1 MAKRLVRWGL
11 VALIT
16 TALPLPVAAEDQVKG
31 DIEYG
36 EYLSSECVAC
46 HQTKGHN
53 PGIPQIAGMNAT
65 GMVAIL
71 KAYKAKELENA
82 TMQTIAARLDD
93 EQMAA
98 LAVFY
103 ASLPAE

>member
-1 MAKRLVRWGL
+1 
-11 VALIT
+11 
-16 TALPLPVAAEDQVKG
+16 LPAAAEDEVKG

-36 EYLSSECVAC
+36 EYLSAECVAC
-46 HQTKGHN
+46 HQTQGHN
-53 PGIPQIAGMNAT
+53 QGIPQIAGMNAS
-65 GMVAIL
+65 GMVSIL
-71 KAYKAKELENA
+71 SAYKSKELNNA

-98 LAVFY
+98 LAVYY

>member
-1 MAKRLVRWGL
+1 MAGRMVRWGL
-11 VALIT
+11 VALVM
-16 TALPLPVAAEDQVKG
+16 TALPLPVAAEDQVTG

>member
-1 MAKRLVRWGL
+1 MALNVFAVTAAIAAMTFGL
-11 VALIT
+11 CGS
-16 TALPLPVAAEDQVKG
+16 VAAEEVTG

-36 EYLSSECVAC
+36 EYLAAECVTC
-46 HQTKGHN
+46 HATKGHN
-53 PGIPQIAGMNAT
+53 PGIPQIAGMNAG

-71 KAYKAKELENA
+71 KSYREKHLDNP

-98 LAVFY
+98 LAVYY
-103 ASLPAE
+103 ASLKAE

>member
-1 MAKRLVRWGL
+1 MKIRAFGGGVLLVGL
-11 VALIT
+11 ALL
-16 TALPLPVAAEDQVKG
+16 ALPAAAEDEVKG

-36 EYLSSECVAC
+36 EYLSAECVAC
-46 HQTKGHN
+46 HQTQGHN
-53 PGIPQIAGMNAT
+53 QGIPQIAGMNAS
-65 GMVAIL
+65 GMVSIL
-71 KAYKAKELENA
+71 SAYKSKELNNA

-98 LAVFY
+98 LAVYY